1 MATLKA
7 MVYRAQRKADGT
19 TNVKIRVIHKR
30 QVRNIATS
38 HYVTDAQLTRGGK
51 IKDARLQDILEQTLR
66 EMRQAIDA
74 LGWSIESMTCAQV
87 CDYLRERQGLGE
99 WSLPFVEFARRE
111 IATMK
116 AGTGKTYLSAVNS
129 WESVIG
135 ECDIRSITKAV
146 VLRWLDAT
154 GSLKESTRYT
164 YYTRLLSVHNR
175 AKERYNDEVQ
185 GVLRIANSPFAGVP
199 VKPAVVIANR
209 ALDRAVVQRII
220 SLEREQR
227 INSRRNLARDL
238 FLLSFALM
246 GMNLADLW
254 EARETDGYVEYRRK
268 KTRDRTRVDNLLVVK
283 IEPEIRPIIARYAK
297 DGYLLGRL
305 RERHQF
311 VTLLGIVA
319 KSTRQLA
326 AAVGAE
332 FTHYAARH
340 TWATIARN
348 DVGADKWTVHE
359 ALAHSDT
366 ATSIDDVYIKK
377 DYSRLWSLNR
387 SVLDLFNWAEGNDAE

>member
-1 MATLKA
+1 MATLKV

-19 TNVKIRVIHKR
+19 TNVKIRVIHHR

-74 LGWSIESMTCAQV
+74 LGWSIEAMTCAQV

-135 ECDIRSITKAV
+135 ECDIRSVTKAV
-146 VLRWLDAT
+146 VLRWLDASKALKANT
-154 GSLKESTRYT
+154 RCAYFNRLSSL
-164 YYTRLLSVHNR
+164 HQR
-175 AKERYNDEVQ
+175 AKNIYNDEDTGLV
-185 GVLRIANSPFAGVP
+185 RITASPFRGITLEAP
-199 VKPAVVIANR
+199 QAAVSR

-220 SLEREQR
+220 SLPREQR

-254 EARETDGYVEYRRK
+254 EVQETDGYIEYRRK
-268 KTRDRTRVDNLLVVK
+268 KTRDRTRVDNLLVVR

-377 DYSRLWSLNR
+377 DYSRLWALNR
-387 SVLDLFNWAEGNDAE
+387 SVLDLFNWAEGNGEG